1 MRRASRTDSNHWAI
15 VKAARKLGCLVHS
28 TAAVGD
34 GFPDIV
40 ICLPNRL
47 GRRVVLCEIKNGALA
62 ASAQALTLEQVKF
75 HALWPVTIIRSVDD
89 LLKLLH
95 RTKGGWRDL

>member
-1 MRRASRTDSNHWAI
+1 MRRASRTDRNHSQVVGALR
-15 VKAARKLGCLVHS
+15 ALGCLVHS
-28 TAAVGD
+28 TAAVGG
-34 GFPDIV
+34 GFPDLI
-40 ICLPNRL
+40 IALPNRL
-47 GRRVVLCEIKNGALA
+47 GRRLVLCEIKNGALA

-95 RTKGGWRDL
+95 RTKGG